1 MLCSVWRSLDSV
13 PSKDCY
19 ILVKAHAF
27 MNIKAKMLVGVTFLS
42 YILDVPVL
50 AHPICPVGTFAW
62 TETRLFFG
70 RDIGDVG
77 EVTPAQWR
85 DFATAE
91 IIPRFGD
98 GFTVLDA
105 SGYWRGEG
113 CKPDEIEAGDAELA
127 GGCEKTKLLLVQYPP
142 SAEADA
148 KLNAIARAYIDRFK
162 QEAVMRSD
170 SAVCTRFI
178 TPN

>member
-1 MLCSVWRSLDSV
+1 
-13 PSKDCY
+13 
-19 ILVKAHAF
+19 
-27 MNIKAKMLVGVTFLS
+27 MNIKANLTGLLLNALVINS
-42 YILDVPVL
+42 S
-50 AHPICPVGTFAW
+50 CPPNTLAW

-70 RDIGDVG
+70 RDIGDTG
-77 EVTPAQWR
+77 EVSPEQWR
-85 DFATAE
+85 RFTIDE

-113 CKPDEIEAGDAELA
+113 CKPKDVELS

-142 SAEADA
+142 SEAADA
-148 KLNAIARAYIDRFK
+148 KLNAIAKAYVERFS

-178 TPN
+178 TKE